1 MAVRR
6 RWRTPCAEPKCLHTP
21 GEGGLQPPAPVRTV
35 RHPPVPR
42 TYREFVRGAR
52 TTVYLTAS
60 AQSRGYRRLGVGW
73 SGANARRLPVRGDGD
88 RERHGRARKVSV
100 EPNAEMVERARGQ
113 LGLDCAS
120 NATVVE
126 RALNAN
132 RLGHLLDATQQT
144 AGCPS
149 TTASASRTRSCATRA
164 ALAPS
169 RLAELPLSVHSGRLT
184 LDLRDARNL
193 AVATLPPI
201 ARCAARNSPRGCSD
215 LALLVPGGR
224 GVAPRI
230 APSNADGVAV
240 GGVAGPAR
248 SLLVAAKARVRA
260 PAWAGARQWGA
271 A

>member
-1 MAVRR
+1 M
-6 RWRTPCAEPKCLHTP
+6 H
-21 GEGGLQPPAPVRTV
+21 
-35 RHPPVPR
+35 
-42 TYREFVRGAR
+42 
-52 TTVYLTAS
+52 
-60 AQSRGYRRLGVGW
+60 
-73 SGANARRLPVRGDGD
+73 
-88 RERHGRARKVSV
+88 HGRARRTVSV

-132 RLGHLLDATQQT
+132 LLGRLLDATQQT

-240 GGVAGPAR
+240 GGVAGRLAR
-248 SLLVAAKARVRA
+248 CWWRRRRQCEPRPGPGLVNGVRHDLVADAPLKGPRAR
-260 PAWAGARQWGA
+260 GDGA
-271 A
+271 ARRATRCHTGL